1 MLDAMAEP
9 YQHALAMPVDAAE
22 DPLYDAIAIAF
33 VYAAWAA
40 ASMWLGERA
49 GLVAL
54 VLATTALTVAAL
66 AGHSRTTARQSA
78 RPFIV
83 EFATIILFCATA
95 LALSVLTI
103 DAVT

>member
-1 MLDAMAEP
+1 MADPSRNAM
-9 YQHALAMPVDAAE
+9 AMPVDAAE

-40 ASMWLGERA
+40 ASMWLGDRA

-54 VLATTALTVAAL
+54 VLATTVLTVTALT
-66 AGHSRTTARQSA
+66 GRSRTITVQGA

-83 EFATIILFCATA
+83 EFATIILYCASA
-95 LALSVLTI
+95 LALSVLVI
-103 DAVT
+103 DTVT